1 MTSHRIDIRV
11 YYEDTDFSGFVYHA
25 NYLRYME
32 RGRTELLRALAME
45 QVNLQRDAG
54 LIFVVRR
61 MVLDFLKPARMDDM
75 LAIMT
80 TVVELR
86 GASMP
91 MIQEVRR
98 GDEVL
103 LKAEVTVAAVRDG
116 RAVRLPD
123 SLRRGHVPAF
133 REPVALGS
141 RGPAW
146 AFRRLSDV
154 PRTARRP
161 ARENPTLPHG
171 SLTLTDEE
179 GAACILRCTP
189 YFRQIHQRSGEHT
202 ARVRVERGS
211 RPPGRPGTRT
221 NA

>member
-32 RGRTELLRALAME
+32 RGRTELLRALALE
-45 QVNLQRDAG
+45 QVDLARDAG

-123 SLRRGHVPAF
+123 SLRRAMAQRFETP
-133 REPVALGS
+133 
-141 RGPAW
+141 
-146 AFRRLSDV
+146 
-154 PRTARRP
+154 
-161 ARENPTLPHG
+161 
-171 SLTLTDEE
+171 SL
-179 GAACILRCTP
+179 
-189 YFRQIHQRSGEHT
+189 
-202 ARVRVERGS
+202 
-211 RPPGRPGTRT
+211 
-221 NA
+221 

>member
-45 QVNLQRDAG
+45 QVDLQRDAR

-123 SLRRGHVPAF
+123 SLRRAMSQRFESP
-133 REPVALGS
+133 
-141 RGPAW
+141 
-146 AFRRLSDV
+146 
-154 PRTARRP
+154 
-161 ARENPTLPHG
+161 
-171 SLTLTDEE
+171 SL
-179 GAACILRCTP
+179 
-189 YFRQIHQRSGEHT
+189 
-202 ARVRVERGS
+202 
-211 RPPGRPGTRT
+211 
-221 NA
+221 